1 MKLSI
6 RQQLLGSFG
15 ALIVAMTLVAGF
27 LIYTLRDSH
36 GNVLTLYSD
45 GVQPLVEGGA
55 GLSALTDQR
64 IAGLRAMIAISDDT
78 RGEFVAAIAKAE
90 TEMQRQLDSLSDGAD
105 ANAIALIKEFRS
117 VFPEW
122 ARIRDEQIQLSAK
135 GKVGDA
141 IALGNAKGAPLYA
154 TLLKDFNAVSTDLQN
169 EATTAYNTGNTA
181 YTKSLYA
188 SVILLVL
195 VFISG
200 SALGL
205 FVARKITAPLL
216 ETARV
221 LDEVSTGNLTS
232 RIAVTSHDELGQIAG
247 SLNTALDSLSTAMRS
262 ISQNAGALASS
273 SEELSAVSSQMSGN
287 ATETASQA
295 NMVSAAAEQVSRNVQ
310 TVATGTEEMTAS
322 IREIAKNAS
331 EAAHV
336 ASSAVSVAEATN
348 ASVAKLGVSSAEIG
362 NVIKVITSIAQ
373 QTNLLALNAT
383 IEAARAGEAGKGF
396 AVVANEVKELAK
408 ETAKAT
414 EDISQKIAAIQND
427 TQDAV
432 NAISQIGAI
441 ISQINDAQN
450 TIASAVEEQT
460 ATTNEMARN
469 VEEASKGS
477 SEIAQNITIVAQAAE
492 GTNSGAADTQSAS
505 GELARMAAELQS
517 IVSGF
522 QFDRT
527 ASRTPADRSQANTS
541 PSGAVRPAPAGR
553 VLRAA

>member
-1 MKLSI
+1 MKLTI

-15 ALIVAMTLVAGF
+15 VLIVATTCVSLYLV
-27 LIYTLRDSH
+27 
-36 GNVLTLYSD
+36 
-45 GVQPLVEGGA
+45 Q
-55 GLSALTDQR
+55 ALTGSNSAASSLYERGVRAIVMGDDAMDALTTQR
-64 IAGLRAMIAISDDT
+64 IDGLRAVIAATSELRDPLTAAISET
-78 RGEFVAAIAKAE
+78 QAKMEAS
-90 TEMQRQLDSLSDGAD
+90 LDSLLTDAD
-105 ANAIALIKEFRS
+105 SATIAQVKTLRTATAAWAN
-117 VFPEW
+117 V
-122 ARIRDEQIQLSAK
+122 RDEQIKLASA
-135 GKVGDA
+135 GNMAEA
-141 IALGNAKGAPLYA
+141 IALGNKEGAALYA
-154 TLLKDFNAVSTDLQN
+154 TAYQQMADVSTKLAHDASVTHDSVN
-169 EATTAYNTGNTA
+169 SHYRTT
-181 YTKSLYA
+181 LYA
-188 SVILLVL
+188 SLIWL
-195 VFISG
+195 
-200 SALGL
+200 ALTVVGATIIGL
-205 FVARKITAPLL
+205 FVSRKITVPLL

-221 LDEVSTGNLTS
+221 LDEVASGKLTS
-232 RIAVTSHDELGQIAG
+232 RVEVKSEDEIGQIG
-247 SLNTALDSLSTAMRS
+247 NSLNSALQSLSTAMSS
-262 ISQNAGALASS
+262 IAQNASALASS
-273 SEELSAVSSQMSGN
+273 SEELSAVSSQMGNN
-287 ATETASQA
+287 ATETSSQA

-331 EAAHV
+331 EAARV

-348 ASVAKLGVSSAEIG
+348 ASVSKLGVSSVEIG

-432 NAISQIGAI
+432 DAISQIGAI

-492 GTNSGAADTQSAS
+492 NTTSGAADTQTAS

-522 QFDRT
+522 QFEVHAGQGATSRVSAG
-527 ASRTPADRSQANTS
+527 ASKNAPPRSIAQAQ
-541 PSGAVRPAPAGR
+541 VR
-553 VLRAA
+553 RAA